1 MFESYT
7 IRIKGSL
14 ISIVTYVSQLSQE
27 EQAIDIDVEEQRAYL
42 LFLALFVP
50 GYFIPTFD
58 WGCADLLT
66 PHKILTRATVVLKLL
81 QHLYWSIPSLKK
93 IYS

>member
-14 ISIVTYVSQLSQE
+14 ISIVTYVSQE
-27 EQAIDIDVEEQRAYL
+27 EQVIDVDVEEQRAYL
-42 LFLALFVP
+42 LFLVLFVP

-58 WGCADLLT
+58 WGCADLRT
-66 PHKILTRATVVLKLL
+66 PDKILTRATAVLKLL
-81 QHLYWSIPSLKK
+81 QHLY
-93 IYS
+93 